1 MNSKSWHLDRRTFLR
16 GTGGIALGIP
26 MLDAMCQAAPA
37 MANAKRFCTFF
48 FPYGVPLPPE
58 GHEHH
63 RDWNWFPTSDGKDY
77 QFTKTLNPL
86 ESLRDDLT
94 IMSGLSHPNGRNA
107 VGHAVADIFLTG
119 SDTHR
124 SFRNTQSLD
133 QMIADVTGEH
143 TRMPSLV
150 LSSDGGTGNTSRTRT
165 LSYTRTGNPIPALDK
180 PAVAFDLMFGKG
192 GGSIAQQ
199 KQQLLQKQSMLDL
212 ILDDTRELNRR
223 LGKEDQRRMEEYLS
237 SVREIERRTKRA
249 EDWLHIARPA
259 VDAGDVTQLDASPDE
274 VENYIR
280 TMFDL
285 IYLAFRTDQT
295 RVVTYMISSEGA
307 KASQNFP
314 TLALGLPEAHALSHN
329 PTGKNPTTGYEDW
342 GRYNQFLAKQL
353 AYFLDRMKATPDG
366 DGTLLDNTVV
376 LYGSSTSRVH
386 VARNYP
392 LVLAG
397 GKNMG
402 FKHGQF
408 HRFTE
413 DTPFSNVH
421 LTIAQRMGLGI
432 ESFADSTGDVSELQG

>member
-1 MNSKSWHLDRRTFLR
+1 MNKKSWQLDRRTVLR
-16 GTGGIALGIP
+16 GAGGIALGIP
-26 MLDAMCQAAPA
+26 FLNAMCHAAQSTTT
-37 MANAKRFCTFF
+37 AKRFCTLF
-48 FPYGVPLPPE
+48 FPYGVPLPPQD
-58 GHEHH
+58 HEHH
-63 RDWNWFPTSDGKDY
+63 EDWNWFPTGEGKDY
-77 QFTKTLNPL
+77 RLTKTLEPL
-86 ESLRDDLT
+86 ESFRNDVT

-119 SDTHR
+119 SDAHR
-124 SFRNTQSLD
+124 SFQNTHSLD

-165 LSYTRTGNPIPALDK
+165 LSYTRTGNPIPAMDK
-180 PAVAFDLMFGKG
+180 PGVVFDLMFGKG
-192 GGSIAQQ
+192 GGSIAER
-199 KQQLLQKQSMLDL
+199 KQRLQHKQSMLDL
-212 ILDDTRELNRR
+212 IHEDTKALNRR
-223 LGKEDQRRMEEYLS
+223 LGKEDQRQMEEYLS
-237 SVREIERRTKRA
+237 SLREIERRTKRA
-249 EDWLHIARPA
+249 EDWLLVKRPSVDIA
-259 VDAGDVTQLDASPDE
+259 DVTQLDATTAE

-329 PTGKNPTTGYEDW
+329 PTGKNPTTGWMDW
-342 GRYNQFLAKQL
+342 GRYNQFLTKQV
-353 AYFLDRMKATPDG
+353 AYFLDRMRATPEG
-366 DGTLLDNTVV
+366 DGSLLDNTIV

-397 GKNMG
+397 GKNLG

-408 HRFTE
+408 HSFTE

-421 LTIAQRMGLGI
+421 LTIAQRMGLEI
-432 ESFADSTGDVSELQG
+432 ESFADSTNDLPEIQS